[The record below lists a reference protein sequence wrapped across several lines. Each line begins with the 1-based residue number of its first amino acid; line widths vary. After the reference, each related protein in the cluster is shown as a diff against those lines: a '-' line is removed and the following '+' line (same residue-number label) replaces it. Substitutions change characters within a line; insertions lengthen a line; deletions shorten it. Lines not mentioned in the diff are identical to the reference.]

1 MADFAGWLEQVSVT
15 SPLAFGLVALA
26 GLVMGVAPSSLP
38 LLSVVVGTVAARKD
52 AQGPVGRWQAL
63 SFPSAFVLGIAT
75 VDAVA
80 GALFGF
86 VGTVVIRVLAGSL
99 VITNL
104 VIALLLVAVGLAL
117 LRVVRVP
124 WLRLDAEPR
133 TATSFGGA
141 FALGIPFGL
150 STCPACT
157 PMVLPVLGAAAAT
170 GNPWLGAALL
180 FTFGLA
186 RGLPLVVAGA
196 AAGAVKHVRHLAP
209 LVPQIERA
217 GGILVLISAAYFFYS
232 SAVFAGLAPPIPFIG
247 D

>member
-1 MADFAGWLEQVSVT
+1 MIDFAGWLDQVSVS

-26 GLVMGVAPSSLP
+26 GLLMGVAPSSLP
-38 LLSVVVGTVAARKD
+38 LYSVVVGTMAARRD
-52 AQGPVGRWQAL
+52 QGPAGYWQTF

-80 GALFGF
+80 GALFAF
-86 VGTVVIRVLAGSL
+86 VGMVVIQALAGSL
-99 VITNL
+99 AITNL
-104 VIALLLVAVGLAL
+104 VIALVLAVIGLAL
-117 LRVVRVP
+117 LRIIRVP
-124 WLRLDAEPR
+124 GLGLDAEPR

-157 PMVLPVLGAAAAT
+157 PMVLPVLAAAGAT

-180 FTFGLA
+180 FTFGVA
-186 RGLPLVVAGA
+186 RGLPLIAAGA
-196 AAGAVKHVRHLAP
+196 ATGAVKHMRRTAAM
-209 LVPQIERA
+209 VPRIERA
-217 GGILVLISAAYFFYS
+217 GGVLVLLAAGYFFYN
-232 SAVFAGLAPPIPFIG
+232 SAVSAGLTPLVPLI